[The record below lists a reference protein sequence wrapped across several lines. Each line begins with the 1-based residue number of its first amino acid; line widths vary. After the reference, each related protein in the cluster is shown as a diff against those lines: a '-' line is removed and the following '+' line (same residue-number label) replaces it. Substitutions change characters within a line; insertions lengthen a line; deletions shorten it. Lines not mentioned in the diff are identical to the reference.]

1 MHKTIMIVDDDDA
14 LRDNLQDILSD
25 EGYLIYTAANCAEA
39 LLLASVKKPRVA
51 LLDLKLPDDSGANL
65 LCKLKQFSPDCMC
78 ALMTAFADVDSA
90 ITALDKGAFHYLQ
103 KPVRPIELFNLLER
117 IFETLQIREEKRLAE
132 EKLRESEKRFRTIFE
147 TAQDAIFL
155 KEKNLTYTLVNPVMQ
170 RLYGIDAAR
179 FLGRTDAELF
189 GDKVG
194 MMTSKTEE
202 RVIQGE
208 IVEEEEVHWIDG
220 IPKTFHSIR
229 VPLTGNDGGI
239 YGLCGF
245 SRDLTAVRQL
255 EAQLLQSQKMEAIGT
270 LAGGISH
277 DFNNLL
283 QAIMGYTQIL
293 LIDKDSQDAEF
304 GKLKEI
310 EKAAQRAADL
320 TRQLLAFARKMEIN
334 SRPLDINQVVR
345 QVEKLLNRTIPKMIH
360 IELRLTESVFTVVAD
375 PGQLEQVLLNIGLN
389 ARDAMPEGGCL
400 TIATA
405 NVIPDDIF
413 RKIHSNN
420 GSGPYV
426 QICMSDT
433 GHGMSEEIIERIFDP
448 FFTTKKIGQG
458 TGLGLSM
465 AYGIIKNHRGHI
477 VCQSTPD
484 MGTTFSIYLPAI
496 DITVAS
502 ELATP
507 EKPIEQGLNETVLV
521 IDDEHYLRDLAL
533 EILTPNGYTVL
544 TAASGEEGLSVYRQN
559 ATHIAMVL
567 LDLIM
572 PGMGGKQCLS
582 EILKINPQAK
592 VLISSGYTMD
602 SPNRDDILRR
612 AAGFIQKPYHF
623 RDMLQKIREVIVD
636 RR

>member
-1 MHKTIMIVDDDDA
+1 
-14 LRDNLQDILSD
+14 
-25 EGYLIYTAANCAEA
+25 
-39 LLLASVKKPRVA
+39 
-51 LLDLKLPDDSGANL
+51 
-65 LCKLKQFSPDCMC
+65 
-78 ALMTAFADVDSA
+78 
-90 ITALDKGAFHYLQ
+90 
-103 KPVRPIELFNLLER
+103 
-117 IFETLQIREEKRLAE
+117 
-132 EKLRESEKRFRTIFE
+132 
-147 TAQDAIFL
+147 
-155 KEKNLTYTLVNPVMQ
+155 
-170 RLYGIDAAR
+170 
-179 FLGRTDAELF
+179 
-189 GDKVG
+189 
-194 MMTSKTEE
+194 
-202 RVIQGE
+202 
-208 IVEEEEVHWIDG
+208 
-220 IPKTFHSIR
+220 
-229 VPLTGNDGGI
+229 
-239 YGLCGF
+239 
-245 SRDLTAVRQL
+245 
-255 EAQLLQSQKMEAIGT
+255 
-270 LAGGISH
+270 
-277 DFNNLL
+277 
-283 QAIMGYTQIL
+283 
-293 LIDKDSQDAEF
+293 
-304 GKLKEI
+304 
-310 EKAAQRAADL
+310 
-320 TRQLLAFARKMEIN
+320 
-334 SRPLDINQVVR
+334 VVR

-360 IELRLTESVFTVVAD
+360 IELHLTESVFTVVAD

-413 RKIHSNN
+413 RKIHLNN

-426 QICMSDT
+426 QIRMSDT

-484 MGTTFSIYLPAI
+484 VGTTFSIYLPAI
-496 DITVAS
+496 DITVAP

-521 IDDEHYLRDLAL
+521 IDDEHYLRDLAF

-592 VLISSGYTMD
+592 VLISSGYSID
-602 SPNRDDILRR
+602 SPNRDDILRW

-636 RR
+636 DR